1 MLIKA
6 IDSFC
11 PLVRRDLSVLRVKKS
26 VNCSKRGLDP
36 QVIQWLAERK
46 EGSCHCLATPQ
57 HLH

>member
-11 PLVRRDLSVLRVKKS
+11 PLIHRHLSVLRVKKG

-36 QVIQWLAERK
+36 QVTQWLAERK
-46 EGSCHCLATPQ
+46 EGNCYCLATP
-57 HLH
+57 